1 MKIFYLVLAACFCLN
16 TIKAQSDGC
25 SSAPA
30 LPIMASCASAVAGTS
45 AGATQTIPGCT
56 GNADDDVWYK
66 FTATGTSHMITV
78 TGSASFDPV
87 IELFSGVCASLVSLN
102 CVDNTFSGQS
112 ETINAT
118 GLTAGTTYYLRIY
131 HYGTGSGS
139 STFTTCITNPPAAP
153 ANDNCSGATALTV
166 NSSCVNTSATS
177 YGGTQ
182 SLAGCSGTA
191 DDDVWFM
198 FTANNYTQTIQV
210 TPSSGMDAVLQ
221 LYSGTC
227 GSLTSITCEDVG
239 FTGGNEVISATG
251 LTPGAT
257 YYVRVYDYYST
268 GGYPFSICVSGAAI
282 TGTTQP
288 NDNPCSAIQLP
299 AVTSDC
305 NYLTFSTVGATT
317 TSSALAPTPFSC
329 AGGSGAAIGGYTTT
343 PSPKDVWFKI
353 TVPASGNICITA
365 QPNMGAGYI
374 TDGVMALYSGSCGSL
389 TQIACS
395 DDNTAYPGTAN
406 DALPY
411 INQTG
416 LTPGSTVYL
425 RYWAYGTSSPGNFG
439 ICVQSPTNDLCS
451 TALYICDLNGYSA
464 STSAAYT
471 PDHPCNMRGN
481 GEGPGPTY
489 TYSVNAN
496 PAGPFGAGGPW
507 GTGSPANDVS
517 IENNSWVKFT
527 AASTTAS
534 LRVSVG
540 NCWVGNYPSGGIQMQ
555 IFSAVNCCSFTPVS
569 DFREG
574 SSTFTVNAVGLTV
587 GNDYYLM
594 VDGYAGDIC
603 NYTIQALTGV
613 AFPAIVAS
621 PDSICPGGTSL
632 LTAPAGASSYSWMPG
647 GQSTQTI
654 SVSPGSTITYT
665 CVVGGVCGYK
675 QTLTKTIVV
684 KPLPNVLI
692 NGGVAPS
699 TCGTQTITL
708 TGSGATTYTWSTGAN
723 TSTISVSPG
732 SSTGYTLTGKANG
745 CTNTATTMVTVNPIP
760 NITITGTT
768 SICYGQST
776 VLTGNGG
783 TSYTWSPGGATT
795 SITVSPTSN
804 ANYNVTGI
812 NAQGCTKTVS
822 TTVVVNS
829 LPSVSSTS
837 MTVCSGK
844 TATLTA
850 SGASS
855 YTWSTSSNAA
865 SITAS
870 PGSTTNYTVTG
881 TGANS
886 CTNSAVGQVS
896 VTPLPNVSVAS
907 GTVCYNSPY
916 TLSASGANVYNW
928 STGQSGASISVTPT
942 VTTTY
947 TVTGTAVNTCTNTAT
962 ATVTV
967 YTLPQLI
974 STPTVQPSNCGASTG
989 TIGPMS
995 MSTNG
1000 LSTYTWY
1007 NGSGAVVGSSPNL
1020 VNVPAG
1026 TYNLIVVDANGC
1038 SNAFGPYSV
1047 TNPGAPSAPT
1057 ASAAPA
1063 TLCQG
1068 GTIGLSASGGTG
1080 VTYNW
1085 SGPNGFATNTQ
1096 NPTLSNATTNMSG
1109 VYSVYATASGCSGP
1123 ATNVTV
1129 TVNGLPNPLATASQ
1143 PAYCASDTIH
1153 LFASSAA
1160 TYTWSGPGA
1169 FGSNQQNPVIS
1180 NGGIAAAG
1188 VYTLAVTDANGCA
1201 NNTALSLTVNANPA
1215 AQASANPAAICAGA
1229 TVNLNASGGTGYSWT
1244 GPNGFSSGAASPSIP
1259 NAGTAYAGQYTVTV
1273 TDANG
1278 CKTTTVTS
1286 VSINTVP
1293 SFTAGVNA
1301 SNICY
1306 GRSIQLSAGGNYSY
1320 SWAGPGTYTSSAQ
1333 SPVIAPATA
1342 NDSGTYTVTA
1352 TNGSSCSSSQVVS
1365 VNVYPQ
1371 MTVTAS
1377 ATAYTVCAGN
1387 NINLTGGGGGTYA
1400 WAGPNGFTA
1409 GQQNPQ
1415 VPNAQVNASGIY
1427 ILTVT
1432 SSNNCTATD
1441 TVKIQVNALPALVS
1455 ISGDSTCTG
1464 GALVLTANYGGNASV
1479 NWYSDPLLTT
1489 LVQSGSATYSP
1500 TLTASGT
1507 YTFYAQGTLNGCTST
1522 VTPVIAGYYNVQ
1534 AVAGANVNTGNAPLN
1549 VSFNS
1554 NGSTVPA
1561 QYGWVFG
1568 DGTGTSQPDP
1578 SHIFNNGGTY
1588 TVVLTVT
1595 DATSGCMDTASV
1607 IIKVDDDLVVVVPN
1621 VFTPNGDG
1629 VNDQFHLQTSGAKS
1643 AEGYIYNRWGQLLF
1657 SWDAL
1662 NSAWDGKAADGQ
1674 TCPDATYYYLIK
1686 VVDKKDKEH
1695 LFPGYVLIIR

>member
-1 MKIFYLVLAACFCLN
+1 MKIFYVVLAACLCLQ
-16 TIKAQSDGC
+16 IKAQSDGC

-30 LPIMASCASAVAGTS
+30 LPVMASCASAVAGTS

-118 GLTAGTTYYLRIY
+118 GLTIGATYYLRIY
-131 HYGTGSGS
+131 NYGTGSGS

-153 ANDNCSGATALTV
+153 SNDNCSGATALTV
-166 NSSCVNTSATS
+166 NGSCVNTSATS

-182 SLAGCSGTA
+182 SLGGCSGTA

-221 LYSGTC
+221 LYSGAC

-299 AVTSDC
+299 PVTSNC

-329 AGGSGAAIGGYTTT
+329 AGGSGAAIGGYTST
-343 PSPKDVWFKI
+343 PSPKDVWFTI

-374 TDGVMALYSGSCGSL
+374 TDGVMALYSGACGSL

-395 DDNTAYPGTAN
+395 DDNVNYPGTAN

-425 RYWAYGTSSPGNFG
+425 RYWAYGTSATGNFG
-439 ICVQSPTNDLCS
+439 ICVQSPTNDFCS

-507 GTGSPANDVS
+507 GTGSAANDVS

-569 DFREG
+569 DFKEG

-587 GNDYYLM
+587 GSDYYLM
-594 VDGYAGDIC
+594 IDGYAGDIC

-692 NGGVAPS
+692 NGGSPVS

-708 TGSGATTYTWSTGAN
+708 TGSGASTYTWSTGAN
-723 TSTISVSPG
+723 TSTVSVSPSG
-732 SSTGYTLTGKANG
+732 STGYTLTGKTNG

-760 NITITGTT
+760 NITINGSTT
-768 SICYGQST
+768 ICYGQST
-776 VLTGNGG
+776 VLTSNGG
-783 TSYTWSPGGATT
+783 TSYTWSPGGAAG

-804 ANYNVTGI
+804 TSYNVTGI

-822 TTVVVNS
+822 ATVVVNS

-844 TATLTA
+844 TATITA

-855 YTWSTSSNAA
+855 YTWSTGSNAA
-865 SITAS
+865 SISSS

-886 CTNSAVGQVS
+886 CTNTAVGQVS
-896 VTPLPNVSVAS
+896 VTPVPTISVAS

-916 TLSASGANVYNW
+916 TLVAGGANVYNW
-928 STGQSGASISVTPT
+928 STGQSGSSISVTPS

-947 TVTGTAVNTCTNTAT
+947 TVTGTAVNTCTNTAV

-967 YTLPQLI
+967 YSLPQLI

-995 MSTNG
+995 FSTNG
-1000 LSTYTWY
+1000 LASYTWTD
-1007 NGSGAVVGSSPNL
+1007 GSGNVVGSSPNL
-1020 VNVPAG
+1020 VNQPAG
-1026 TYNLIVVDANGC
+1026 TYNLSVQDANGC
-1038 SNAFGPYSV
+1038 INLFGPYSI

-1057 ASAAPA
+1057 ASASPA
-1063 TLCQG
+1063 ILCQG
-1068 GTIGLSASGGTG
+1068 GTIGLSANGGAG
-1080 VTYNW
+1080 VTYHW
-1085 SGPNGFATNTQ
+1085 SGPNSFATTTQ
-1096 NPTLSNATTNMSG
+1096 NPTLPNATTNMSG
-1109 VYSVYATASGCSGP
+1109 VYSVYATAAGCSGP

-1143 PAYCASDTIH
+1143 PAYCATDTIH
-1153 LFASSAA
+1153 LFASSAN
-1160 TYTWSGPGA
+1160 TYTWSGPGS
-1169 FGSNQQNPVIS
+1169 FGSSQQNPVIN
-1180 NGGIAAAG
+1180 NGGMAAAG
-1188 VYTLAVTDANGCA
+1188 VYTLAVTDANGCS
-1201 NNTALSLTVNANPA
+1201 NTTTLALTVNANPA

-1229 TVNLNASGGTGYSWT
+1229 TVNLNASGGTGYNWT
-1244 GPNGFSSGAASPSIP
+1244 GPNGFSSASASPSIT

-1278 CKTTTVTS
+1278 CKTTTITS

-1301 SNICY
+1301 PNICY
-1306 GRSIQLSAGGNYSY
+1306 GGSIQLSAGGNYSY
-1320 SWAGPGTYTSSAQ
+1320 AWAGPGTYSSTAQ
-1333 SPVIAPATA
+1333 NPVIAPATTS
-1342 NDSGTYTVTA
+1342 DSGTYTVTA

-1371 MTVTAS
+1371 MSVNAS

-1387 NINLTGGGGGTYA
+1387 TINLTGSGGGTYA

-1415 VPNAQVNASGIY
+1415 VPNAQTNASGIY
-1427 ILTVT
+1427 TLTVT
-1432 SSNNCTATD
+1432 SLNNCTATD
-1441 TVKIQVNALPALVS
+1441 TVKAQVNPLPALVS
-1455 ISGDSTCTG
+1455 ISGDSTCSG

-1479 NWYSDPLLTT
+1479 NWYSDPFLTS
-1489 LVQSGSATYSP
+1489 LVQSNSATYSP
-1500 TLTASGT
+1500 TLTANGS
-1507 YTFYAQGTLNGCTST
+1507 YIFYAQGTVNGCTST
-1522 VTPVIAGYYNVQ
+1522 VTPVTAGYYNVQ
-1534 AVAGANVNTGNAPLN
+1534 AVAGADVYNGSAPLTVN
-1549 VSFNS
+1549 FNS
-1554 NGSTVPA
+1554 NGSTTPA
-1561 QYGWVFG
+1561 QFGWVFG
-1568 DGTGTSQPDP
+1568 DGTGTSQPNP
-1578 SHIFNNGGTY
+1578 NHIFNNGGTY

-1595 DATSGCMDTASV
+1595 DAASGCMDTASL

-1629 VNDQFHLQTSGAKS
+1629 ANDQFHLQTSGAKS
-1643 AEGYIYNRWGQLLF
+1643 AEGFIYNRWGQLLF

-1662 NSAWDGKAADGQ
+1662 NAAWDGKAADGQ